1 MSKIKIRLLL
11 MLLPLLFSMSAL
23 GVYTFFGKYEQYKI
37 LDESSNAIK
46 ISTKLSNLVYAIQLE
61 RGISSSYLENH
72 NPIYIEKMKNKREN
86 TNKKFDLFFQSID
99 YSFSNI
105 SREKSIIDKGFK
117 KLNYIRIN
125 IDNNE
130 GSDIFESYSDIINEY
145 LNLENTLFYAG
156 QNRILAEEHNAH
168 QILLLL
174 QESAA
179 KERGMLSSVFESK
192 KLDTK
197 KYRLVNEYTNQFNQL
212 LDSFYNTAPL
222 KYQKKLKKQF
232 QQPVV
237 KNIDKLIESLQYK
250 IYRNYFI
257 NDLLPLLGFQGMV
270 HNFKDYLIRGDENL
284 IKSIEKDYKEALN
297 IIDKYY
303 LLEQFSH
310 VDRDKILIIKETIQ
324 KYAKMLPII
333 IKMKKEKKN
342 IFEIDN
348 IVKIDDMP
356 AVNAID
362 YLCKNIDNISVNEW
376 WKKSTQRIDL
386 IKEISDELQDYILK
400 KSSDEK
406 NRIAKEITIFSII
419 TFIIAFMSP
428 VLGILIM
435 RRAVNDL
442 ISTTNMMNEMRKTGN
457 YDYIFKLKGSDEL
470 SDMQKAFN
478 KLIKDRNE
486 AELSQKLSAEVFN
499 SINEGVIILNYK
511 MEVEAVNPAFSRITG
526 YSFDEVKD
534 RHYSILHVEE
544 NNQLFHTNIEN
555 ELKKNG
561 IWEGESNSIR
571 KNGEI
576 YSELSS
582 ISIIKDKDNNI
593 SKYLKVFRDITLRKA
608 NEEKIFYQANYD
620 ELTGL
625 PNRNNGMS
633 ILEHELK
640 VTKRN
645 GSKLALMF
653 LDLDGFKM
661 ANDTFGHECG
671 DRILKEVAQRFL
683 KCVRE
688 VDSVVR
694 IGGDE
699 FIIILPNIHSAADVK
714 QIAKNII
721 EEIQC
726 KFKLKNAECDFI
738 SASIGISIYP
748 RDAQD
753 RESLLKNAD
762 EMMYKVKERG
772 KNNYRLYSDD
782 M

>member
-11 MLLPLLFSMSAL
+11 MLLPLLFSMATL

-46 ISTKLSNLVYAIQLE
+46 ISTKLSNLIYAIQLE
-61 RGISSSYLENH
+61 RGSSYLENY
-72 NPIYIEKMKNKREN
+72 NPVYIEKMKNKREN

-99 YSFSNI
+99 YSFSNV
-105 SREKSIIDKGFK
+105 SREKSIIDKGFNQ
-117 KLNYIRIN
+117 LNYIRMK

-130 GSDIFESYSDIINEY
+130 GLDIFESYSDIISEY
-145 LNLENTLFYAG
+145 LNLEKTLFYSG
-156 QNRILAEEHNAH
+156 QDRILHKEHNAH

-179 KERGMLSSVFESK
+179 KERGMLSSVFEAK
-192 KLDTK
+192 KLDAK
-197 KYRLVNEYTNQFNQL
+197 KYMLVNEYTNRFNQL
-212 LDSFYNTAPL
+212 LDTFYNTAPL
-222 KYQKKLKKQF
+222 EYQKKLKKQF

-237 KNIDKLIESLQYK
+237 KDVNKLIRSVQYK

-257 NDLLPLLGFQGMV
+257 NDLLPLLGLKGMV
-270 HNFKDYLIRGDENL
+270 HNFKNYLIRGDENL
-284 IKSIEKDYKEALN
+284 IESFEKNYREALN

-303 LLEQFSH
+303 LLEQFSEA
-310 VDRDKILIIKETIQ
+310 DRDKILIIKETIQ

-333 IKMKKEKKN
+333 INMKKERKN

-356 AVNAID
+356 AVNAIN
-362 YLCKNIDNISVNEW
+362 YLCENINDISVNEW
-376 WKKSTQRIDL
+376 WKKSTQRINL
-386 IKEISDELQDYILK
+386 IKKVSDELQDDILK
-400 KSSDEK
+400 KSRDEK
-406 NRIAKEITIFSII
+406 KRIAKEIAIFSII
-419 TFIIAFMSP
+419 TFIIVFMSP

-435 RRAVNDL
+435 QRVVNDL
-442 ISTTNMMNEMRKTGN
+442 ISTTNMMNKMRKTGD

-470 SDMQKAFN
+470 SDLQKAFN

-486 AELSQKLSAEVFN
+486 AELNQKLSSEVFN
-499 SINEGVIILNYK
+499 SINEGVIILNFK

-534 RHYSILHVEE
+534 RHYSILHVED
-544 NNQLFHTNIEN
+544 NNQLFYVNIEN

-593 SKYLKVFRDITLRKA
+593 SKYLKVFRDITLKKA

-699 FIIILPNIHSAADVK
+699 FIIILPNIHGAADVK

-721 EEIQC
+721 EDIQH
-726 KFKLKNAECDFI
+726 KYELKNAECDFI
-738 SASIGISIYP
+738 SVSIGISIYP

-772 KNNYRLYSDD
+772 KNNYMLYSDD